1 MSPRSVI
8 RQSWKNTFGNHSD
21 IMFVSLLLFGLL
33 FIKRMRMNRV
43 LIMLFFLLL
52 VVLLFTGKWNILK
65 SLEPFGT
72 SPGTMV
78 QLQTSHVPTGE
89 DVDFYTRIYPKMVRR
104 EITDMTEGDPGEL
117 RPWIFPWYGRGV
129 TLIAS

>member
-1 MSPRSVI
+1 MGMKL
-8 RQSWKNTFGNHSD
+8 RQSWK
-21 IMFVSLLLFGLL
+21 VALLFLAL
-33 FIKRMRMNRV
+33 
-43 LIMLFFLLL
+43 LIMYQ
-52 VVLLFTGKWNILK
+52 WYILK
-65 SLEPFGT
+65 NTESFGT

-89 DVDFYTRIYPKMVRR
+89 DVDFYTRVYPKMVRR

>member
-1 MSPRSVI
+1 MSVRWFMKRLNSYREFLSMIGFVVI
-8 RQSWKNTFGNHSD
+8 
-21 IMFVSLLLFGLL
+21 LFLIV
-33 FIKRMRMNRV
+33 FITHREY
-43 LIMLFFLLL
+43 
-52 VVLLFTGKWNILK
+52 TLK
-65 SLEPFGT
+65 MEPFGT

-78 QLQTSHVPTGE
+78 QLQTSHVPTQE
-89 DVDFYTRIYPKMVRR
+89 DYTFYTRVYPRMVRR